1 MSHKTILWYI
11 ELDYTRQ
18 ISMDYSKFPKPQ
30 NDGKADHL
38 LNKFLPDI
46 SLKNQQGNLLK
57 IKRSDTFRLI
67 LYFYPMTGNPNISLP
82 KNWNQTP
89 GAIGCTVETCNF
101 RDNYEE
107 LIKLNALPIGISTQT
122 IDYIK
127 EMTDRLV
134 IPYDVLSDSEN
145 ILLNSLKMPYFEIEN
160 KIYFKRLTL
169 IVEKNIVK
177 KVFYPIFPPN
187 KHINE
192 VLQWLKEN

>member
-1 MSHKTILWYI
+1 M
-11 ELDYTRQ
+11 DYT
-18 ISMDYSKFPKPQ
+18 KFPRPE
-30 NDGKADHL
+30 NDRKADHL
-38 LNKFLPDI
+38 LNTFLPDI
-46 SLKNQQGNLLK
+46 SLKNQDGNLLK

-67 LYFYPMTGNPNISLP
+67 LYFYPMTGNPNKNLP
-82 KNWNQTP
+82 PNWSQTP
-89 GAIGCTVETCNF
+89 GAIGCTAETCSF

-122 IDYIK
+122 TDDIK

-134 IPYDVLSDSEN
+134 IPYDVLSDSQN
-145 ILLNSLKMPYFEIEN
+145 IILNALKIPYFVVEN
-160 KIYFKRLTL
+160 KFYFKRLTL

-192 VLQWLKEN
+192 VLRWLKEN

>member
-1 MSHKTILWYI
+1 M
-11 ELDYTRQ
+11 
-18 ISMDYSKFPKPQ
+18 
-30 NDGKADHL
+30 
-38 LNKFLPDI
+38 
-46 SLKNQQGNLLK
+46 
-57 IKRSDTFRLI
+57 
-67 LYFYPMTGNPNISLP
+67 
-82 KNWNQTP
+82 
-89 GAIGCTVETCNF
+89 ETCSL

-107 LIKLNALPIGISTQT
+107 LIKFNALPIGISTQT
-122 IDYIK
+122 TDYIK

-145 ILLNSLKMPYFEIEN
+145 ILLNSLKMPNFEIEK

>member
-1 MSHKTILWYI
+1 M
-11 ELDYTRQ
+11 DYTRQ

-38 LNKFLPDI
+38 LSKFLPDI

-67 LYFYPMTGNPNISLP
+67 LYFYSMTGNPNESLP

-89 GAIGCTVETCNF
+89 GAIGCTVETCSF

-127 EMTDRLV
+127 EMTDRLA

-160 KIYFKRLTL
+160 KIYFKRSTL

-192 VLQWLKEN
+192 VLQWLKAN

>member
-1 MSHKTILWYI
+1 
-11 ELDYTRQ
+11 
-18 ISMDYSKFPKPQ
+18 MDYNKFPMPK

-38 LNKFLPDI
+38 LNMFLPDI

-67 LYFYPMTGNPNISLP
+67 LYFYPMTGSPNKNLP
-82 KNWNQTP
+82 PNWNQTP
-89 GAIGCTVETCNF
+89 GAIGCTAETCSF

-122 IDYIK
+122 TDDIK

-134 IPYDVLSDSEN
+134 IPYDVLSDSQN
-145 ILLNSLKMPYFEIEN
+145 ILLNTLKMPYFVIEN
-160 KIYFKRLTL
+160 KLYFKRLTL
-169 IVEKNIVK
+169 IVEKNVVK

-192 VLQWLKEN
+192 VLKWLKEN

>member
-1 MSHKTILWYI
+1 
-11 ELDYTRQ
+11 
-18 ISMDYSKFPKPQ
+18 MDYNKFPKPE
-30 NDGKADHL
+30 NDGKADHF
-38 LNKFLPDI
+38 LNMFLPDI

-67 LYFYPMTGNPNISLP
+67 LYFYPMTGSPNKNLP
-82 KNWNQTP
+82 PNWNQTP
-89 GAIGCTVETCNF
+89 GAIGCTAETCSF

-122 IDYIK
+122 TDDIK
-127 EMTDRLV
+127 EMTDRLI
-134 IPYDVLSDSEN
+134 IPYDILSDSQN
-145 ILLNSLKMPYFEIEN
+145 TILNALKIPYFVIEN
-160 KIYFKRLTL
+160 KFYFKRLTL

-192 VLQWLKEN
+192 VLEWLTKN

>member
-1 MSHKTILWYI
+1 LSHKTILWYI

-57 IKRSDTFRLI
+57 LKRSDTFRLI

-107 LIKLNALPIGISTQT
+107 LIKLNALAIGISTQT

-145 ILLNSLKMPYFEIEN
+145 ILLNSLKMPYFKIEN

>member
-1 MSHKTILWYI
+1 M
-11 ELDYTRQ
+11 DYTNNPRP
-18 ISMDYSKFPKPQ
+18 I

-38 LNKFLPDI
+38 HNILLPDI

-67 LYFYPMTGNPNISLP
+67 LYFYSRTGNPNENLP

-89 GAIGCTVETCNF
+89 GAIGCTVETCSF

-107 LIKLNALPIGISTQT
+107 LIKLNALPIGVSTQT

-127 EMTDRLV
+127 EMTDRLA

-145 ILLNSLKMPYFEIEN
+145 ILLNSLKVPFFEIDN
-160 KIYFKRLTL
+160 KVYFKRLTL

-192 VLQWLKEN
+192 VLEWLKTN

>member
-1 MSHKTILWYI
+1 MSQKSILWYI

-30 NDGKADHL
+30 NDGKAEHL

-67 LYFYPMTGNPNISLP
+67 LYFYSMTGNPNESLP
-82 KNWNQTP
+82 KNWNKTP
-89 GAIGCTVETCNF
+89 GAIGCTVETCSF

-127 EMTDRLV
+127 EMTDRLA

>member
-1 MSHKTILWYI
+1 
-11 ELDYTRQ
+11 
-18 ISMDYSKFPKPQ
+18 MDYSKFPKPQ

-38 LNKFLPDI
+38 LNKFLPEI

-122 IDYIK
+122 TAYIK

-134 IPYDVLSDSEN
+134 IPYDILSDSE
-145 ILLNSLKMPYFEIEN
+145 KYFAQFI
-160 KIYFKRLTL
+160 
-169 IVEKNIVK
+169 KNAT
-177 KVFYPIFPPN
+177 F
-187 KHINE
+187 
-192 VLQWLKEN
+192 

>member
-1 MSHKTILWYI
+1 M
-11 ELDYTRQ
+11 DYT
-18 ISMDYSKFPKPQ
+18 KFPRPE
-30 NDGKADHL
+30 NDRKADHL
-38 LNKFLPDI
+38 LNTFLPDI
-46 SLKNQQGNLLK
+46 SLKNQDGNLLK

-67 LYFYPMTGNPNISLP
+67 LYFYPMTGNPNKNLP
-82 KNWNQTP
+82 PNWNQTP
-89 GAIGCTVETCNF
+89 GAIGCTAETCSF

-122 IDYIK
+122 TDDIK

-134 IPYDVLSDSEN
+134 IPYDVLSDSQN
-145 ILLNSLKMPYFEIEN
+145 IILNALKIPYFVVEN
-160 KIYFKRLTL
+160 KFYFKRLTL

-192 VLQWLKEN
+192 VLRWLKEN